1 MLGASESER
10 YGSPLS
16 LGEVDRRCGSP
27 ARLVEMVCRK
37 SSRNG
42 TGKDADAPQMYREQA
57 VTSAAAVDRPS
68 LGDLDSAHCHINL
81 LAGIS
86 DLTFPFARTLP
97 RRPSCVKP
105 QFQRPPLD
113 GIEARFGRSAGL
125 SGLFLPAN
133 QPRC

>member
-81 LAGIS
+81 LG
-86 DLTFPFARTLP
+86 
-97 RRPSCVKP
+97 
-105 QFQRPPLD
+105 
-113 GIEARFGRSAGL
+113 
-125 SGLFLPAN
+125 
-133 QPRC
+133 